1 MGGDAQ
7 PQILLQLA
15 ARLFHYGQSPAAAI
29 ARRTV
34 GAAGPVHRV
43 RHVDQRPGTH
53 SDGRGPRARRLD
65 ERARPSAATRST
77 SRPAYDSGF
86 GHAHAIVID
95 ARRASAAGAADPRTM
110 VGTAAG
116 I

>member
-15 ARLFHYGQSPAAAI
+15 ARLFHYAQSPAAAVH
-29 ARRTV
+29 AGRWALQGPSTGFDTWTSGRAPTV
-34 GAAGPVHRV
+34 TVEGQAPSDWMSGLAERGHRV
-43 RHVDQRPGTH
+43 
-53 SDGRGPRARRLD
+53 
-65 ERARPSAATRST
+65 EARP
-77 SRPAYDSGF
+77 PYDSGF
-86 GHAHAIVID
+86 GHAHAIEID
-95 ARRASAAGAADPRTM
+95 HEEFRCGAADPRTM